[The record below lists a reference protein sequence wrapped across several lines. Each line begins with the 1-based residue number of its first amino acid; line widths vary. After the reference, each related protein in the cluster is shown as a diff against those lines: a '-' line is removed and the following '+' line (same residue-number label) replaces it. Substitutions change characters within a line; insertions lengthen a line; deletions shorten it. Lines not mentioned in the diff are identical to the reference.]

1 VHLDGW
7 LPAAPMNTG
16 QVSAAAL
23 SQTVITIDSGG
34 APSAL
39 NSSQLLLR

>member
-1 VHLDGW
+1 VHLDR
-7 LPAAPMNTG
+7 LAARPPKNTG

-23 SQTVITIDSGG
+23 SHTVMTMDSGG
-34 APSAL
+34 APSRL